1 VDGCR
6 AARQGWLSQRGVR
19 RGRLLEEVHHMDTV
33 LAGIAL
39 VVVVDSEVE
48 FGGGGAEDGGVAG
61 RKRRSVLL
69 TSCTR
74 GTLVLTNT

>member
-1 VDGCR
+1 
-6 AARQGWLSQRGVR
+6 
-19 RGRLLEEVHHMDTV
+19 MDTV